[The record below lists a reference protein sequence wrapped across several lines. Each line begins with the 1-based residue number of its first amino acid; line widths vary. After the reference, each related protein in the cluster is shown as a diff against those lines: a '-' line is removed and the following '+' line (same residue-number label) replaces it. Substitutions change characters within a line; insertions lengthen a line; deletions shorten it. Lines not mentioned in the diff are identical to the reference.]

1 MVKYLLAELV
11 GDSGASAPGASGTGR
26 GCCPVA
32 GLALG

>member
-11 GDSGASAPGASGTGR
+11 GDSGAPGAS